1 LAPATIFYVVT
12 NFAVWAFQS
21 DYEKTLA
28 GLVECYWAGVP
39 FYRWMLAGDVFY
51 LVVLVACWS
60 LAGASLGKLQPVLER
75 AD

>member
-1 LAPATIFYVVT
+1 LVS

-28 GLVECYWAGVP
+28 GLAKCYWAAVP

-51 LVVLVACWS
+51 LAILLGC
-60 LAGASLGKLQPVLER
+60 LAIAR
-75 AD
+75 ATNPGSWIRKNSAAAQVRL